1 MKKQKLKKL
10 SLILMKK
17 QNKEG
22 FTLVEVMAVL
32 SISVF
37 MLLISIHPI
46 QNKYNE
52 IAEGIFWEKFDESWM
67 RLVTIVPK
75 SGQKGNVY
83 FYNDKAIFVISNQ
96 EKKYLYYPQG
106 LHLYKYQNIQISA
119 SGRVKADTVV
129 FNSEVTKLK
138 YIITFQLAWGDYRIK
153 KEKN

>member
-46 QNKYNE
+46 QNKY
-52 IAEGIFWEKFDESWM
+52 
-67 RLVTIVPK
+67 
-75 SGQKGNVY
+75 
-83 FYNDKAIFVISNQ
+83 
-96 EKKYLYYPQG
+96 
-106 LHLYKYQNIQISA
+106 
-119 SGRVKADTVV
+119 
-129 FNSEVTKLK
+129 
-138 YIITFQLAWGDYRIK
+138 
-153 KEKN
+153 

>member
-1 MKKQKLKKL
+1 
-10 SLILMKK
+10 MKK

-52 IAEGIFWEKFDESWM
+52 IAEEIFWKKFDESWT
-67 RLVTIVPK
+67 RIVTIVPK

-83 FYNDKAIFVISNQ
+83 FYNDKVIFVINNK
-96 EKKYLYYPQG
+96 ERKYLNYPHG
-106 LHLYKYQNIQISA
+106 LHLYRYQHIQIST
-119 SGRVKADTVV
+119 SGRVGADTVV
-129 FNSEVTKLK
+129 FNSDVTKTK

-153 KEKN
+153 KEQN